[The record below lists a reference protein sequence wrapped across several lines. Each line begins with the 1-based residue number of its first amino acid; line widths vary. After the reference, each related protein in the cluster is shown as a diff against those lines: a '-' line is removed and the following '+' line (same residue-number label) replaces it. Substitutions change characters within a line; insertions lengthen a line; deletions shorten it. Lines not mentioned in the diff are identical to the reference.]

1 MKIPFFS
8 QRQNKAA
15 LSVPADRIAQQDPAD
30 IILQY
35 HEETKH
41 HYYRFAR
48 SLGYLDWD
56 NQPDPFRRYQ
66 GSPLKILPLLPISET
81 PSYADLFVA
90 QKIAP
95 EPLNVNS
102 ISRFFRNSLAI
113 SAWKRQLEARWSL
126 RVNPSSGN
134 LHPTEGYLIL
144 PKSISE
150 LEGGVYHYA
159 PREHALEHRAK
170 FNLDSSENIFFVGL
184 SSIHWR
190 ESWKYGERAF
200 RYCQHDAGHAI
211 AALRIS
217 AALLGWRLLV
227 LDELG
232 DQEVSRMLGLD
243 RASDF
248 EQAEDEHPICIAA
261 AIADRKAIEIEIA
274 DSEIDAI
281 SNAEWSGHA
290 NLLSESHVEW
300 QIIDLAAAATMKQR
314 TRLHLQSD
322 RIVDSIQMPAN
333 YDLLSSEKIIQ
344 QRRSCL
350 GLDGVTSIS
359 RDTFYSILNRV
370 IPSHFLFD
378 ALSQSEMRKP
388 RIHFAIFVHR
398 VQGLESGLYFL
409 VRDRSA
415 FDDLKSLM
423 DPNFRWQIPDGCPE
437 SIGLYLLE
445 AADFRARSTGVACGQ
460 EIGGD
465 GVFSLGMIAEFEQPI
480 RTIGAWMYR
489 RLFWESGFLGQ
500 ILYLEAEAAGIR
512 ATGIGCY
519 FDDPMHEL
527 LGLKGRQFQDLYHF
541 TMGGPVEDQ
550 RLTTEPAYER

>member
-15 LSVPADRIAQQDPAD
+15 LSVPADRIAQQDPSD

-41 HYYRFAR
+41 HYYRFAP

-56 NQPDPFRRYQ
+56 NQPDPFRRFQ
-66 GSPLKILPLLPISET
+66 GSPLQTLPLLPISET
-81 PSYADLFVA
+81 PSYASLFNPRN
-90 QKIAP
+90 ISP
-95 EPLNVNS
+95 EPVHVNS
-102 ISRFFRNSLAI
+102 ISRFLRNALAI
-113 SAWKRQLEARWSL
+113 SAWKRQLDERWSL

-144 PKSISE
+144 PKPIFE
-150 LEGGVYHYA
+150 LDGGVYHYSS
-159 PREHALEHRAK
+159 REHALEQRAK
-170 FNLDSSENIFFVGL
+170 FNIGSFENIFFIGL

-190 ESWKYGERAF
+190 ESWKYGERGF

-211 AALRIS
+211 ASLGIS
-217 AALLGWRLLV
+217 AALLGWRLV
-227 LDELG
+227 MLDELG
-232 DQEVSRMLGLD
+232 DQEVSQILGLD

-261 AIADRKAIEIEIA
+261 VVPYQRSINIEIP

-281 SNAEWSGHA
+281 SKAEWMGHA
-290 NLLSESHVEW
+290 NLLSESHVDW
-300 QIIDLAAAATMKQR
+300 QIVNLAAAATFKEQ
-314 TRLHLQSD
+314 TRSVNLQSNQNLNS
-322 RIVDSIQMPAN
+322 VLMPEN
-333 YDLLSSEKIIQ
+333 YDSLSAEKIIQ

-350 GLDGVTSIS
+350 GLDGITSIS
-359 RDTFYSILNRV
+359 RDIFYSMLNRV

-378 ALSQSEMRKP
+378 ALSQMRKP

-398 VQGLESGLYFL
+398 VEGLDPGLYFL
-409 VRDRSA
+409 VRDSTA
-415 FDDLKSLM
+415 LEPLKSAM
-423 DPNFRWQIPDGCPE
+423 NPKFQWQIPVGCPE
-437 SIGLYLLE
+437 SLGLYLLE
-445 AADFRARSTGVACGQ
+445 TGDYRGRATGVACDQ
-460 EIGGD
+460 DIGGN
-465 GVFSLGMIAEFEQPI
+465 GVFSLGMIAEFEEPI
-480 RTIGAWMYR
+480 RTIGSWMYR
-489 RLFWESGFLGQ
+489 GLFWEAGFVGQ

-541 TMGGPVEDQ
+541 TMGGPVEDE

>member
-15 LSVPADRIAQQDPAD
+15 LSVPADRIAQQDPSA

-48 SLGYLDWD
+48 SVGYLDWD
-56 NQPDPFRRYQ
+56 NQPDPFRRFQ
-66 GSPLKILPLLPISET
+66 GSQLQYLPLLPISET
-81 PSYADLFVA
+81 PSYASLFNPRNISAEQVH
-90 QKIAP
+90 
-95 EPLNVNS
+95 VNS
-102 ISRFFRNSLAI
+102 ISRFLRNALAI
-113 SAWKRQLEARWSL
+113 SAWKRQLDERWSL

-144 PKSISE
+144 PKNISE
-150 LEGGVYHYA
+150 LAGGVYHYA
-159 PREHALEHRAK
+159 SREHALELRAK
-170 FNLDSSENIFFVGL
+170 LNIDSFENIFFIGL
-184 SSIHWR
+184 SAIHWR
-190 ESWKYGERAF
+190 ESWKYGERGF

-211 AALRIS
+211 ASLGIS
-217 AALLGWRLLV
+217 AALLGWRLV
-227 LDELG
+227 MMDELG
-232 DQEVSRMLGLD
+232 DQEVSQILGLD

-248 EQAEDEHPICIAA
+248 EQAEDEHPICVAA
-261 AIADRKAIEIEIA
+261 VVPYQGSINIKIR
-274 DSEIDAI
+274 DSEVEAI
-281 SNAEWSGHA
+281 SKAEWIGRA

-300 QIIDLAAAATMKQR
+300 QIINFAAAATIKER
-314 TRLHLQSD
+314 SSSVNLQSNQNLNS
-322 RIVDSIQMPAN
+322 VQMPEN
-333 YDLLSSEKIIQ
+333 YDSLSAEKIIQ

-350 GLDGVTSIS
+350 GLDGITSIS
-359 RDTFYSILNRV
+359 RDIFYSMLNRV

-378 ALSQSEMRKP
+378 ALSQMKKP

-398 VQGLESGLYFL
+398 VQGLEPGLYFL
-409 VRDRSA
+409 VRDPTA
-415 FDDLKSLM
+415 LEPLKSAM
-423 DPNFRWQIPDGCPE
+423 NPKFQWQIPVECPK
-437 SIGLYLLE
+437 SLGLYLLE
-445 AADFRARSTGVACGQ
+445 TGDYQGRAAGVACGQ
-460 EIGGD
+460 DIGGD
-465 GVFSLGMIAEFEQPI
+465 GVFSLGMIAEFEEPI
-480 RTIGAWMYR
+480 RTIGSWMYR
-489 RLFWESGFLGQ
+489 RLFWEAGFVGQ

-550 RLTTEPAYER
+550 RLTTEPPYER